1 MRMCCAF
8 GFDGFD
14 ELIEK
19 KQENKEGQKEKL
31 KNTLF
36 HKPFFGIFS
45 KKDFQ
50 CFLFFLFD

>member
-1 MRMCCAF
+1 MRVCCAF
-8 GFDGFD
+8 GFAGFD

-36 HKPFFGIFS
+36 HKTFF
-45 KKDFQ
+45 
-50 CFLFFLFD
+50 